1 MTGLSLEQG
10 FAGQNNYED
19 DLDRPVDDL
28 EE

>member
-1 MTGLSLEQG
+1 MAGLSLEQG
-10 FAGQNNYED
+10 FAGQGSYED